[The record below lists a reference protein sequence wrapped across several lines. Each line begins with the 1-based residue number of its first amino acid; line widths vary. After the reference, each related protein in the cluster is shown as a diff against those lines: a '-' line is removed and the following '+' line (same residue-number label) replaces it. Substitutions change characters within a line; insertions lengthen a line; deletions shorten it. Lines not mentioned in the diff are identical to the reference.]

1 MIDIA
6 ALYLDCCLPD
16 YFQGSA
22 AEEVLAVPV
31 SHNTTYAQ
39 ALRALADEWRN
50 TTDGYFSRY
59 GEVVGADIDQLGVDA
74 LRSLFAVICEDQLND
89 VADFALNI
97 EPAGDDAPSVYL
109 YVGMMEVR

>member
-1 MIDIA
+1 MDVT

-31 SHNTTYAQ
+31 SHDTTYAQ
-39 ALRALADEWRN
+39 ALEALAEEWRSS
-50 TTDGYFSRY
+50 DGYFSRY
-59 GEVVGADIDQLGVDA
+59 GEVVGVDIDQIGVDA
-74 LRSLFAVICEDQLND
+74 LRSMFAVICEDRLND
-89 VADFALNI
+89 VADFVRYV
-97 EPAGDDAPSVYL
+97 EPAGDDAPSAYL